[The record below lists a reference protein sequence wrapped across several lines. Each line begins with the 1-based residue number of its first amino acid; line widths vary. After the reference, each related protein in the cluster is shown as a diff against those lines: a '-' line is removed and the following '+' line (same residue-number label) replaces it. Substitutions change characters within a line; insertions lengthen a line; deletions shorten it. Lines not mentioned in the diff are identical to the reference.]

1 MKSVTNF
8 GYEQD
13 KFEFPYFLW
22 TLYNIS
28 LLKYDTHGPTQ
39 EFADLLYS
47 HSLLP
52 CITKPTRV
60 TAKSASLIDNIF
72 CNSVLYDDH
81 AFTVIL
87 YTDISDHF
95 PFFFISMAH
104 LKRRIL
110 LCI

>member
-1 MKSVTNF
+1 MSEILTKMKCERKYVSCL
-8 GYEQD
+8 GD
-13 KFEFPYFLW
+13 
-22 TLYNIS
+22 YNIS
-28 LLKYDTHGPTQ
+28 LLNYDTHGPTQ

-81 AFTVIL
+81 AFTGIL
-87 YTDISDHF
+87 YTDVSDHF
-95 PFFFISMAH
+95 PFFLYRWHISNEESFSVF
-104 LKRRIL
+104 
-110 LCI
+110 